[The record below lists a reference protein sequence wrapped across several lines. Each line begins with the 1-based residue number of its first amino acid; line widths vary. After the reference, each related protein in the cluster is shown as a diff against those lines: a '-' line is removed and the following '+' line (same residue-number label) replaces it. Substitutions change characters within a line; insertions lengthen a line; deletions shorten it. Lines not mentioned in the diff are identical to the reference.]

1 MRHPYAIL
9 AFGLLGSLPLA
20 GCVNET
26 AIPEATSHQ
35 QSRGPSHVADPPPAR
50 VVAFDGLWV
59 GTITLNPDR
68 TRECPR
74 VSSQDRRIT
83 VTQGRATFVLNPETR
98 QTQTGPV
105 AAEGSVRLVDALD
118 RTIATTGLF
127 SDGTFLGEYRNGLCT
142 YAVRMTKR
150 S

>member
-74 VSSQDRRIT
+74 APSPEREIT
-83 VTQGRATFVLNPETR
+83 VTRGRATFVLNPRTR
-98 QTQTGPV
+98 QTQSGIV
-105 AAEGSVRLVDALD
+105 AEEGGIRMVDSLD
-118 RTIATTGLF
+118 RSIATAGVF
-127 SDGTFLGEYRNGLCT
+127 ADGVFIGEYRNGLCS

-150 S
+150 G